1 MINIKR
7 FFDKVSLMESKQS
20 KDLVIPITE
29 ARMIRDEMAKV
40 LADAYESKKEEK
52 ESDEVVKIEIKG
64 GSFK

>member
-20 KDLVIPITE
+20 KDLVIPMSE
-29 ARMIRDEMAKV
+29 ARMLRDEIAKV
-40 LADAYESKKEEK
+40 LADSYEAKKEEK

>member
-20 KDLVIPITE
+20 KDLVIPIAE
-29 ARMIRDEMAKV
+29 ARILRDEMAKV
-40 LADAYESKKEEK
+40 LADAYEAKKEEK

>member
-20 KDLVIPITE
+20 KDLVIPIAE
-29 ARMIRDEMAKV
+29 ARMLRDEMAKV